1 MTVVIGLPLVIFI
14 VFLGGLPLVVAC
26 TVISLVGLRELY
38 IAISKEHKNIHG
50 VGYLFTVGYF
60 AVAYLFGFGYL
71 LLITLTIFVIV
82 AQTFMVAFFKKL
94 TLSEIVSTVYGFLY
108 IPFLLAFIVLVREHE
123 QGLLFVWLI
132 FTAAFACDTF
142 AYIVGCSIGRHK
154 LKNSPSPAKSVEGLV
169 GGAAGAALVGW
180 LFGFFVTRFTYM
192 AGAEFVL
199 QAVVVSVIGAL
210 FCSVGDMAA
219 SAVKRN
225 TGIKDFGNI
234 FPGHGGVIDRVDGIL
249 FVAPVVFI
257 VMNWLV

>member
-1 MTVVIGLPLVIFI
+1 MTVIIGLPLVIFV

-26 TVISLVGLRELY
+26 TAIALVGLRELY
-38 IAISKEHKNIHG
+38 IAICKEHKAIHG

-60 AVAYLFGFGYL
+60 AIVYLFGFGYL
-71 LLITLTIFVIV
+71 LLITLTIFIIA

-94 TLSEIVSTVYGFLY
+94 TLVECISTVYGFLY

-154 LKNSPSPAKSVEGLV
+154 LKNSPSPSKSVEGLI
-169 GGAAGAALVGW
+169 GGALGAALVGG
-180 LFGFFVTRFTYM
+180 LFGFFISRFTDM
-192 AGAEFVL
+192 AGVEFIL
-199 QAVVVSVIGAL
+199 QAIVISVIGAL

-219 SAVKRN
+219 SAIKRN

-234 FPGHGGVIDRVDGIL
+234 FPGHGGVIDRIDGIL